1 MNILIVSVL
10 FISEHRFFFDFFAT
24 ENKKISLNLYKSI
37 K

>member
-10 FISEHRFFFDFFAT
+10 FILEHRFFDFFAT
-24 ENKKISLNLYKSI
+24 ENKKKSLILYKSI